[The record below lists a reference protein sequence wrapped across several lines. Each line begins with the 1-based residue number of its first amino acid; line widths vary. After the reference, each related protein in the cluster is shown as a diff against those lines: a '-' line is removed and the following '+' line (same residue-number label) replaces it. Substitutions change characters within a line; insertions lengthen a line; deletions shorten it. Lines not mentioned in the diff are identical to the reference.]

1 MTEKPTL
8 TNEQL
13 MSHNIVR
20 ALDALEQSAKALQW
34 IGENFNQAC
43 EYGTWKAFKSAKH
56 QILEAQRTANIAAGR
71 CDDALNWL
79 DNIKG
84 EYISQKMA
92 EADIHEA
99 NTY

>member
-1 MTEKPTL
+1 MDDKPII

-43 EYGTWKAFKSAKH
+43 KDDAWKAFKCADHK
-56 QILEAQRTANIAAGR
+56 ILEAHTAAEIAAGR

-84 EYISQKMA
+84 EYISRKME
-92 EADIHEA
+92 EADIREA